1 MGSKITIIGAGSVGS
16 TIAHILSLKP
26 YVSELV
32 MIDIL
37 KDKADGEIM
46 DMAQGT
52 GFRDPISMIAGDYED
67 AAGSDI
73 VIVTSGVA
81 RKPGQTRI
89 ELAKT
94 NVAIMKNIA
103 PQVAKHAPNA
113 LCIIVANPVDVL
125 TYAFLKYS
133 GMKENQVIGSGTLLD
148 TVRLTYKL
156 SQELGIAQRSIKGY
170 VFGEHGDTSFIPWS
184 MVTVEGIKL
193 DDEPEDYELLKNYT
207 VDFLS
212 FSCYGSGVL
221 TTHETEAKAS
231 GNLGM
236 NGVKN
241 PYLETNAWGW
251 ATDPQCL
258 RLALNTLWDRYHKPL
273 WIVENGIG
281 WSDQIAEDGKIHDD
295 YRIKYLQANI
305 QSMDD
310 AVNIDG
316 VDLMG
321 YTMWGCIDLVSNGT
335 GEMKKR
341 YGFVYV
347 DRDDRGNGSLKR
359 IPKDSFYWYKK
370 VIENKGSDLSI

>member
-52 GFRDPISMIAGDYED
+52 GFRDPISMISGDYED

-94 NVAIMKNIA
+94 NVAIMKSIA

-156 SQELGIAQRSIKGY
+156 SQELGI
-170 VFGEHGDTSFIPWS
+170 TSFIPWS

-193 DDEPEDYELLKNYT
+193 DEYTKGARRLGIEANDFDPDEVITYVRKSGGEIIKRKGATFYGVANSVVDVCEALMGAQDLVT
-207 VDFLS
+207 VVSSMMHGEYGVDDVCT
-212 FSCYGSGVL
+212 SCL
-221 TTHETEAKAS
+221 TVI
-231 GNLGM
+231 GP
-236 NGVKN
+236 NGVK
-241 PYLETNAWGW
+241 
-251 ATDPQCL
+251 
-258 RLALNTLWDRYHKPL
+258 
-273 WIVENGIG
+273 
-281 WSDQIAEDGKIHDD
+281 GKIEATLTDEEVAKFKASAEALKAV
-295 YRIKYLQANI
+295 IKE
-305 QSMDD
+305 MD
-310 AVNIDG
+310 
-316 VDLMG
+316 
-321 YTMWGCIDLVSNGT
+321 
-335 GEMKKR
+335 
-341 YGFVYV
+341 
-347 DRDDRGNGSLKR
+347 
-359 IPKDSFYWYKK
+359 
-370 VIENKGSDLSI
+370 IE

>member
-1 MGSKITIIGAGSVGS
+1 MGSKITIVGAGSVGS

-133 GMKENQVIGSGTLLD
+133 FSFPFIHNQFTDRQSQTCPLRIFIQFFKTLEHQRLFLLRNTASRVRHRKDSHLRLLIHRKIQRYLSLFCKLIGIGHQIDNHLLHTLH
-148 TVRLTYKL
+148 VRLH
-156 SQELGIAQRSIKGY
+156 S
-170 VFGEHGDTSFIPWS
+170 
-184 MVTVEGIKL
+184 
-193 DDEPEDYELLKNYT
+193 
-207 VDFLS
+207 
-212 FSCYGSGVL
+212 
-221 TTHETEAKAS
+221 ET
-231 GNLGM
+231 
-236 NGVKN
+236 
-241 PYLETNAWGW
+241 LE
-251 ATDPQCL
+251 
-258 RLALNTLWDRYHKPL
+258 R
-273 WIVENGIG
+273 
-281 WSDQIAEDGKIHDD
+281 
-295 YRIKYLQANI
+295 
-305 QSMDD
+305 
-310 AVNIDG
+310 
-316 VDLMG
+316 
-321 YTMWGCIDLVSNGT
+321 CI
-335 GEMKKR
+335 E
-341 YGFVYV
+341 
-347 DRDDRGNGSLKR
+347 
-359 IPKDSFYWYKK
+359 
-370 VIENKGSDLSI
+370 

>member
-94 NVAIMKNIA
+94 NVAIMKSIA

-113 LCIIVANPVDVL
+113 LCIIVANP
-125 TYAFLKYS
+125 
-133 GMKENQVIGSGTLLD
+133 VIGSGTLLD

-193 DDEPEDYELLKNYT
+193 DEYTKGARRLGIDANDFDPDEVITYVRKSGGEIIKRKGATFYGVANSVVDVCEALMGAQDLVT
-207 VDFLS
+207 VVSSMMHGEYGVDDVCT
-212 FSCYGSGVL
+212 SCL
-221 TTHETEAKAS
+221 TVI
-231 GNLGM
+231 GP
-236 NGVKN
+236 NGVK
-241 PYLETNAWGW
+241 
-251 ATDPQCL
+251 
-258 RLALNTLWDRYHKPL
+258 
-273 WIVENGIG
+273 
-281 WSDQIAEDGKIHDD
+281 GKIEATLTDEEVAKFKASAEALKAV
-295 YRIKYLQANI
+295 IKE
-305 QSMDD
+305 MD
-310 AVNIDG
+310 
-316 VDLMG
+316 
-321 YTMWGCIDLVSNGT
+321 
-335 GEMKKR
+335 
-341 YGFVYV
+341 
-347 DRDDRGNGSLKR
+347 
-359 IPKDSFYWYKK
+359 
-370 VIENKGSDLSI
+370 IE

>member
-1 MGSKITIIGAGSVGS
+1 MGSKITIVGAGSVGS

-81 RKPGQTRI
+81 RRPGQTRI

-94 NVAIMKNIA
+94 NVAIMKSIA

-193 DDEPEDYELLKNYT
+193 DEYTKGARRLGIDANDFDPDEVITYVRKVRRRNHQEKGCYLLWRSK
-207 VDFLS
+207 F
-212 FSCYGSGVL
+212 C
-221 TTHETEAKAS
+221 
-231 GNLGM
+231 
-236 NGVKN
+236 
-241 PYLETNAWGW
+241 
-251 ATDPQCL
+251 C
-258 RLALNTLWDRYHKPL
+258 
-273 WIVENGIG
+273 
-281 WSDQIAEDGKIHDD
+281 
-295 YRIKYLQANI
+295 
-305 QSMDD
+305 
-310 AVNIDG
+310 
-316 VDLMG
+316 
-321 YTMWGCIDLVSNGT
+321 
-335 GEMKKR
+335 
-341 YGFVYV
+341 
-347 DRDDRGNGSLKR
+347 
-359 IPKDSFYWYKK
+359 
-370 VIENKGSDLSI
+370 

>member
-1 MGSKITIIGAGSVGS
+1 MGSKITIVGAGSVGS

-81 RKPGQTRI
+81 RRPGQTRI

-94 NVAIMKNIA
+94 NVAIMKSIA

-156 SQELGIAQRSIKGY
+156 SQ
-170 VFGEHGDTSFIPWS
+170 
-184 MVTVEGIKL
+184 
-193 DDEPEDYELLKNYT
+193 
-207 VDFLS
+207 
-212 FSCYGSGVL
+212 
-221 TTHETEAKAS
+221 
-231 GNLGM
+231 
-236 NGVKN
+236 
-241 PYLETNAWGW
+241 
-251 ATDPQCL
+251 
-258 RLALNTLWDRYHKPL
+258 DRKS
-273 WIVENGIG
+273 V
-281 WSDQIAEDGKIHDD
+281 
-295 YRIKYLQANI
+295 
-305 QSMDD
+305 
-310 AVNIDG
+310 V
-316 VDLMG
+316 
-321 YTMWGCIDLVSNGT
+321 
-335 GEMKKR
+335 
-341 YGFVYV
+341 
-347 DRDDRGNGSLKR
+347 
-359 IPKDSFYWYKK
+359 
-370 VIENKGSDLSI
+370 